1 MSFGCSCLA
10 VTTSTEAVKP
20 KYGVNFSA
28 VGCFSFFDGD
38 DFGGGGK
45 TKIWRYR
52 HISVSPHQSG
62 NFAAGKC
69 PSSLTDFSGK

>member
-1 MSFGCSCLA
+1 MSFGGSFLA
-10 VTTSTEAVKP
+10 VTTLAEAVKP

-28 VGCFSFFDGD
+28 VGCFSFFDGA

-52 HISVSPHQSG
+52 HISVSPHQGG

-69 PSSLTDFSGK
+69 PSSSTGFSGK